1 MISILFLGLFIKC
14 FSVDSLIL
22 NAEQVRLTRV
32 FDFYGN
38 ETFLNAFLFDDKYSK
53 QVGDWMKT
61 TRGFST
67 SSQAARVRLT
77 HLLNMNHLPLSS
89 YKSFDG
95 SSVTKFW

>member
-53 QVGDWMKT
+53 QVARLLVITGKMLASMRT
-61 TRGFST
+61 TLVCLMGHPS
-67 SSQAARVRLT
+67 
-77 HLLNMNHLPLSS
+77 NNIN
-89 YKSFDG
+89 K
-95 SSVTKFW
+95 